1 MVSNLDRRRQ
11 SFRLITNARILK
23 KKHFTKANIV
33 ISKHSGRI
41 IRIFKST
48 LSNRWFVKHA
58 DEIYDAE
65 GYWALPGIVDMHV
78 HFREPGEEYK
88 EDFMSGSAAAA
99 AGGVTFVADMPNNEP
114 PINTVDRLKKKAKK
128 IEDRS
133 FVNYSLFMGLPEAP
147 KRVLRALESKIKPL
161 AFKIY
166 YYKER
171 EKEMIHSGDLPKT
184 PLYFVHP
191 EDPELLREEKYDD
204 YEGFEANR
212 PVKAEVKSIKNLLE
226 VAREGYRI
234 HLTHI
239 TSKKSLELIKR
250 GKKKNLPISADVTPH
265 HLLLDMEKIDNC
277 QSAAKCY
284 PPLRRERDRRAL
296 FEGVING
303 RIDAIASDHAPHH
316 PREKSKGI
324 NDAPAGISGEE
335 FILPLILTLTRSY
348 RRKMIHRIVRSFSF
362 KPAKLLGL
370 NRRGRI
376 KTGNFAD
383 IVIYN
388 PSPEWT
394 IKGKE
399 TFSKGKITPYEGM
412 KVKGKVESTF
422 VNGKLTFHQG
432 DTIEPI
438 GSLISPQREGN

>member
-1 MVSNLDRRRQ
+1 MDYRGQ
-11 SFRLITNARILK
+11 SFRLISNARILRK
-23 KKHFTKANIV
+23 KRFTKANIV
-33 ISKHSGRI
+33 VSKKSGRI
-41 IRIFKST
+41 IRIFKSN
-48 LSNRWFVKHA
+48 LSNRWFVKQA

-65 GYWALPGIVDMHV
+65 GHWAIPGAVDMHV

-88 EDFMSGSAAAA
+88 EDFKSGSAAAA
-99 AGGVTFVADMPNNEP
+99 AGGVIFVADMPNNKP
-114 PINTVDRLKKKAKK
+114 PINSVDRLEKKAKK
-128 IEDRS
+128 IEGRS
-133 FVNYSLFMGLPEAP
+133 FVNYSLFMELPKDP
-147 KRVLRALESKIKPL
+147 KQVSRALESKIKPI

-171 EKEMIHSGDLPKT
+171 EKEMIHSGELPKT

-191 EDPELLREEKYDD
+191 EDPEFIQEEKYDD
-204 YEGFEANR
+204 YEEFEANR

-226 VAREGYRI
+226 VAKKGYRI

-239 TSKKSLELIKR
+239 TSKKSLKLIKK

-265 HLLLDMEKIDNC
+265 HLLLDMEKIENC
-277 QSAAKCY
+277 QSAAKCH

-303 RIDAIASDHAPHH
+303 QIDAIASDHAPHH
-316 PREKSKGI
+316 PKEKSRGI
-324 NDAPAGISGEE
+324 TKAPAGISGEE
-335 FILPLILTLTRSY
+335 FMLPLLLTLTRSY
-348 RRKMIHRIVRSFSF
+348 RREEIQRIIRSVSF

-383 IVIYN
+383 ITIYD

-394 IKGKE
+394 IKGEK

-412 KVKGKVESTF
+412 KVKGKVKSTF

-432 DTIEPI
+432 ETLEPV
-438 GSLISPQREGN
+438 GSLLTSQE